1 MFLRGFYACE
11 QVIASMERI
20 APRGV
25 SVRQFLTPVG
35 WVKSQK
41 AIFSE
46 TGPRFSAY
54 KIAKKQVGFLYRNVS
69 SAKRSSQVEKSCHQ
83 EENRRRRR

>member
-1 MFLRGFYACE
+1 M
-11 QVIASMERI
+11 IASMERI

-25 SVRQFLTPVG
+25 STWQFPTPVG

-46 TGPRFSAY
+46 TGPRFAVG

-69 SAKRSSQVEKSCHQ
+69 VEKRSSQVEKSCHQ